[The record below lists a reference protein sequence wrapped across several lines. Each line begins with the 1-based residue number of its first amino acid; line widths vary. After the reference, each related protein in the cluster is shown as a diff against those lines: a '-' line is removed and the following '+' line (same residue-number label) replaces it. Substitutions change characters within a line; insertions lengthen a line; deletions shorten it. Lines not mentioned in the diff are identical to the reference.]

1 MNAINNHANVSLR
14 LLLLRNQWASTYALN
29 SCGSYH

>member
-29 SCGSYH
+29 S